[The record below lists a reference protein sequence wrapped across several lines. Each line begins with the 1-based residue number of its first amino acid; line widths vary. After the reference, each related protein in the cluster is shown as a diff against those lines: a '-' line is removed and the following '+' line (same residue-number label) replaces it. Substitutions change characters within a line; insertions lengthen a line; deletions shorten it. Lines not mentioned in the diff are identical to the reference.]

1 MSIKDRARVILRGG
15 AHTIKELATEMDE
28 DTESVRRTIA
38 RYSGE
43 NAKFVLFVR
52 LADGRY
58 RLSDWGKK

>member
-28 DTESVRRTIA
+28 DAESVRRTIA

-43 NAKFVLFVR
+43 KSKYRLFHE
-52 LADGRY
+52 LADGRFG
-58 RLSDWGKK
+58 LADWGKK